1 MATMEKINS
10 CFLCNLSA
18 KATSKRVKSVHN
30 IINFNKMELTP
41 VFVLAII
48 FGFSYAVIYL
58 IVRKKERMA
67 LLERGVDASFFIN
80 PVKQQSFIA
89 LKFGLLFIGLAIGIF
104 AGGLLNHLTP
114 MDQEESYFSMIF
126 LFGGLGLVIN
136 HYMEKAE
143 RAEMERNKPKM

>member
-1 MATMEKINS
+1 MEI
-10 CFLCNLSA
+10 
-18 KATSKRVKSVHN
+18 
-30 IINFNKMELTP
+30 TP
-41 VFVLAII
+41 VLVLAII

-58 IVRKKERMA
+58 IIRKKERMA
-67 LLERGVDASFFIN
+67 LLEKGVDASYFIN
-80 PVKQQSFIA
+80 PDKQQSFTA

-104 AGGLLNHLTP
+104 AGGLINHLTP

-143 RAEMERNKPKM
+143 RAEIERNKTKM